1 MTQDIPS
8 QRLRAVDIYGNS
20 WVFRHVYRGSP
31 KRHLLTTGWSAFVST
46 RGLVAGDRVLFVRGQ
61 DSYLKVSIRR
71 KTVPPVATPLAY
83 GMFASGTG
91 GSSMGPGGMDV
102 EGTVRMATMGYE
114 RRCPFTVVYHPRLP
128 GSSPFLIPLSTF
140 CLSLL
145 RKQHLRSG
153 SLMTTS
159 FPSPAFPVPSFHP
172 PMPPGLK
179 AAGHSGRSG
188 EHLLRVAA
196 ITVALSQ
203 GVVVGLRPLAV
214 QARIHLPV
222 GHLSAP
228 RSNSPPAF
236 PPPECTEA
244 AVAAEAVARTA
255 GSAERPLNERMPR
268 GASTQVDWLA
278 IGQQGGGQTADWLV
292 EGERRDGAKVE
303 TGEGGMESGE
313 RKEERADWANEKR
326 TRERRALDVV
336 YGEGGLGRDEELV
349 VGECKKPRVDEKIAR
364 GSVLNTGQS
373 SVFREG
379 CLIARTVYLGLFS
392 DFPALHAHIAAMFG
406 PALKAGR
413 EARARAHSTEAK
425 GSIGEDG
432 GAAAA
437 AAAGAGTMGTT
448 GGTGGA
454 SESDDGGDVLAGWRL
469 VYEDSDGDTLLV
481 GDGTWT

>member
-46 RGLVAGDRVLFVRGQ
+46 RGLLAGDRVLFVRGQ
-61 DSYLKVSIRR
+61 DGYLKVSIRR

-153 SLMTTS
+153 TELRAPFEAEDFTMRRSLMTTS

-203 GVVVGLRPLAV
+203 G
-214 QARIHLPV
+214 
-222 GHLSAP
+222 
-228 RSNSPPAF
+228 NSPPAF

-326 TRERRALDVV
+326 TGERRALDVV

-349 VGECKKPRVDEKIAR
+349 VGECKKPRVDETIAR

-413 EARARAHSTEAK
+413 EARARAHSTKAK

-448 GGTGGA
+448 GGTGGAGAA